1 MRLGIW
7 ARTLDMIRNRPLRGV
22 GLGNFSKEFERGYSR
37 QLINEGR
44 SSLHAHNLW
53 LHQYAELGVIGGTAY
68 LVLWVCAFRL
78 AWRTPR
84 SPPPFVA
91 VGLALPIP
99 PLPATHVTP
108 HIFSPTR
115 RAP

>member
-22 GLGNFSKEFERGYSR
+22 GLGNFSKEFERGYDL
-37 QLINEGR
+37 QLIAEGR

-68 LVLWVCAFRL
+68 LALWVCVFRV
-78 AWRTPR
+78 AWRTAR
-84 SPPPFVA
+84 SAPTFVS
-91 VGLALPIP
+91 VGLLLAITALV
-99 PLPATHVTP
+99 ATDVTT
-108 HIFSPTR
+108 HM
-115 RAP
+115 